1 MAQFS
6 AKISHTASRR
16 LMASVYPSAVLFV
29 LTKSMCKKFCNFDRL
44 MIVLPTSGNM
54 DIKKLKERYRRFREW
69 KQQPHK
75 VEPLSTEQHACAN
88 CGMQYEGNFCP
99 RCGQSSRVGRYSFK
113 NAFLLF
119 LDVWGLGS
127 RGIFRTVRDL
137 LLRPGYLIRDYL
149 KGMQMSYYPPFKLF
163 FLLFALALLMDTG
176 LNIRLENRYAD
187 KKDKEVKIT
196 LTSPE
201 PETSAVAEAGPE
213 SAASTAEVVS
223 PKSEVSPQAEQ
234 DADSEELDKEA
245 RKNAV
250 AEDFSKRFTSIFQW
264 MDNHIS
270 IVILVLLLLFSCPL
284 CLLFRHCPA
293 IPDLR
298 LSECF
303 IAMVYISNMLLIYGL
318 VPSFLCFSSNVELVY
333 GLLTFLLINV
343 PIKQLSGYGYWGTF
357 WRVFLA
363 AASLVVV
370 LLSLLVLGIYLYV
383 ALVYA

>member
-1 MAQFS
+1 M
-6 AKISHTASRR
+6 
-16 LMASVYPSAVLFV
+16 
-29 LTKSMCKKFCNFDRL
+29 N
-44 MIVLPTSGNM
+44 VLPTGGNM

-75 VEPLSTEQHACAN
+75 VEPLSTEQHTCAN

-99 RCGQSSRVGRYSFK
+99 RCGQSYRVGRYSFK
-113 NAFLLF
+113 NALLLF

-127 RGIFRTVRDL
+127 RGIFRTIRDL

-163 FLLFALALLMDTG
+163 FLLFALALLIDTG

-201 PETSAVAEAGPE
+201 SETSAVAEAEAGPA
-213 SAASTAEVVS
+213 SAASTAAVVN

-245 RKNAV
+245 RKKEM
-250 AEDFSKRFTSIFQW
+250 AEDFSKRFTRIFQW
-264 MDNHIS
+264 MDDHIS
-270 IVILVLLLLFSCPL
+270 LVILVLLLLFSCPL
-284 CLLFRHCPA
+284 CLLFRHSPA

-303 IAMVYISNMLLIYGL
+303 IAMVYISNMLLVYGL
-318 VPSFLCFSSNVELVY
+318 VPSFLCFNSNAELIY
-333 GLLTFLLINV
+333 GLCTLLLINV

-357 WRVFLA
+357 WRVFVA
-363 AASLVVV
+363 ATSLVVV
-370 LLSLLVLGIYLYV
+370 LLSLLVLGIYLYM

>member
-1 MAQFS
+1 
-6 AKISHTASRR
+6 
-16 LMASVYPSAVLFV
+16 
-29 LTKSMCKKFCNFDRL
+29 
-44 MIVLPTSGNM
+44 M

-69 KQQPHK
+69 KKQPPK

-88 CGMQYEGNFCP
+88 CGMHYEGNFCP
-99 RCGQSSRVGRYSFK
+99 RCGQSFRVGRYSFK
-113 NAFLLF
+113 NALLLF

-201 PETSAVAEAGPE
+201 SEVSPGSEV
-213 SAASTAEVVS
+213 STEAEVKPASEAS
-223 PKSEVSPQAEQ
+223 PKSEASTEEVQEASAEAVQ
-234 DADSEELDKEA
+234 EAAPEVAPDEADKTA
-245 RKNAV
+245 RKNAM
-250 AEDFSKRFTSIFQW
+250 AEDFSKRFTRIFQW
-264 MDNHIS
+264 MDEHIS
-270 IVILVLLLLFSCPL
+270 LVILVLLLLFSCPL
-284 CLLFRHCPA
+284 CLLFRHSPA

-333 GLLTFLLINV
+333 GLLTFLLINI

-357 WRVFLA
+357 WRVFVA

>member
-1 MAQFS
+1 
-6 AKISHTASRR
+6 
-16 LMASVYPSAVLFV
+16 
-29 LTKSMCKKFCNFDRL
+29 
-44 MIVLPTSGNM
+44 M

-69 KQQPHK
+69 KKLPHK
-75 VEPLSTEQHACAN
+75 VEPLSAEQYECAN

-113 NAFLLF
+113 NALLLF

-127 RGIFRTVRDL
+127 RGIFRTIRDL

-223 PKSEVSPQAEQ
+223 PKSEVRPQAEQ

-245 RKNAV
+245 RKNV
-250 AEDFSKRFTSIFQW
+250 MAEDFSKRFTRIFQW
-264 MDNHIS
+264 MDDHIS

-284 CLLFRHCPA
+284 CLLFRHSPA

-318 VPSFLCFSSNVELVY
+318 VPSFLCFSSNAELVY
-333 GLLTFLLINV
+333 GVLTFLLINI

-363 AASLVVV
+363 AAVLIAV
-370 LLSLLVLGIYLYV
+370 LLSLLVLGIYLYM

>member
-1 MAQFS
+1 M
-6 AKISHTASRR
+6 
-16 LMASVYPSAVLFV
+16 
-29 LTKSMCKKFCNFDRL
+29 N
-44 MIVLPTSGNM
+44 
-54 DIKKLKERYRRFREW
+54 IKKLKERYRRFREW
-69 KQQPHK
+69 KKQPHK

-88 CGMQYEGNFCP
+88 CGMHYEGNFCP
-99 RCGQSSRVGRYSFK
+99 RCGQSFRVGRYSFR
-113 NAFLLF
+113 NALLLF

-127 RGIFRTVRDL
+127 RGIFRTIRDL

-176 LNIRLENRYAD
+176 LNIRLENRYD
-187 KKDKEVKIT
+187 KKDKSVKIT

-201 PETSAVAEAGPE
+201 SEVSPDSEASPEPEATTSSVVSPE
-213 SAASTAEVVS
+213 SAASTEEVVS
-223 PKSEVSPQAEQ
+223 PESEVSSDEVQEAGPEATLEAVPEE
-234 DADSEELDKEA
+234 ADHTA
-245 RKNAV
+245 RKKEMAD
-250 AEDFSKRFTSIFQW
+250 DFSKLFTSIFQW

-284 CLLFRHCPA
+284 CLLFRHSPV

-318 VPSFLCFSSNVELVY
+318 VPSFLCFSSNAEFVY
-333 GLLTFLLINV
+333 GVLTFLLINL

-357 WRVFLA
+357 WRVFVA

-370 LLSLLVLGIYLYV
+370 LLSLLVLGIYLYI